1 MKANFIGKQALA
13 GAMALS
19 LAACASTASDTTTA
33 DPLEGVNRT
42 VFEANLVV
50 DKAVIG
56 PTARA
61 YRKAVPAD
69 LRQGLTHF
77 LNNLRT
83 PVILTHDLLQGEW
96 DRAGTTTKRFIVNTF
111 LGLGFLDKAS
121 DMGLPRHDEDL
132 GQTLA
137 VWGVGDGLYLVLPL
151 LGPSSARDLA
161 GQAVDYTLDPV
172 NLALDHHGLDTLI
185 YTRTGLEALS
195 FRADND
201 AQLKAAEES
210 AIDFYALTRT
220 AYQQLRAKEIA
231 NGRVD
236 SEQPS
241 DVGADA
247 FDFDY

>member
-1 MKANFIGKQALA
+1 MKTTLIGKQGLLGALA
-13 GAMALS
+13 LT
-19 LAACASTASDTTTA
+19 LAACASTNTDNRAATA
-33 DPLEGVNRT
+33 DPLESVNRT

-61 YRKAVPAD
+61 YRWAVPAD
-69 LRQGLTHF
+69 LRQGLSHF

-96 DRAGTTTKRFIVNTF
+96 DRAGTTAKRFIVNTT

-121 DMGLPRHDEDL
+121 DMGLPHHDEDF

-137 VWGVGDGLYLVLPL
+137 VWGVGDGLYLILPL
-151 LGPSSARDLA
+151 LGPSTARDLA

-172 NLALDHHGLDTLI
+172 NLALDHHGLDAAI
-185 YTRTGLEALS
+185 YARTGLTALS

-201 AQLKAAEES
+201 AHLTAAEET
-210 AIDFYALTRT
+210 AVDFYALTRT
-220 AYQQLRAKEIA
+220 AYQQYRAKEIA
-231 NGRVD
+231 NGRR
-236 SEQPS
+236 EPTPAS
-241 DVGADA
+241 DAAA